1 MYLKNRRHSSK
12 LEGYSP
18 LQLTCNLTGM
28 KPAIDYNYY
37 AKRCEHYGKPPSHI
51 QANLVFSTQMPK
63 LTIKRI

>member
-1 MYLKNRRHSSK
+1 MYLKNSRNSSK

-37 AKRCEHYGKPPSHI
+37 AKRCEHYAKPAPQPHSGKFGFFNTNAKI
-51 QANLVFSTQMPK
+51 NN
-63 LTIKRI
+63 